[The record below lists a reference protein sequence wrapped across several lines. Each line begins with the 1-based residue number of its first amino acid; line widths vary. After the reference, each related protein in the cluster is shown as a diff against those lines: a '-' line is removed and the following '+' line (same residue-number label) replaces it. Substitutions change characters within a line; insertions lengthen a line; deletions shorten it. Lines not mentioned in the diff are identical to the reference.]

1 MQRKTVG
8 RKSHASTNKGA
19 ACATAG
25 DGDQAGHTWGQLL
38 VAVDGEEEGEEQDE
52 EGEEPDE
59 EGEER
64 DEEKQKKFLTC
75 AATRQILGFM
85 GAGKDARCLFCLQP
99 FAEGH
104 KVEVDHICPQHHRG
118 PTHITNAA
126 LLHRECNR
134 LKGTRSILSGPGIR
148 AFHRVLREHGSS
160 ELVVGFMQLLGATV
174 EEEMAAYTRPAPS
187 KARADGLDLPE
198 EGELSAPGASGE
210 GAGGALPSATTIAA
224 AAAPGAGPST
234 SAHAAALGAARAAPG
249 ASGRGAG
256 RGRLAAAAPAAP
268 GAGPSTSASAAALR
282 AKPPVPRASG
292 RGAGG
297 ELLAAAAP
305 AAPGAGP
312 STSTHAAAPGA
323 SMGGAGRALPA
334 AAAPAAPGAGPS
346 TLAHAPPKRARTAEE
361 QAALRALADEVR
373 AANPRQQGEDAAAY
387 APRFAALMRQALN
400 RSPATPSAV
409 AALPKATYIATVLAA
424 NGNDG
429 GEQSTAAAA
438 ALGSGVSG
446 GGGAH
451 DNKRRRITFA
461 LPKSLG

>member
-8 RKSHASTNKGA
+8 RKGHASTSKGA
-19 ACATAG
+19 AHAAAGG

-38 VAVDGEEEGEEQDE
+38 DAVDGGEEGEEQDE
-52 EGEEPDE
+52 EGEEQDE

-64 DEEKQKKFLTC
+64 DEEKQKKFLAC

-134 LKGTRSILSGPGIR
+134 LKGTRSILSGPGIK
-148 AFHRVLREHGSS
+148 AFHRVLREHGSN

-198 EGELSAPGASGE
+198 EGEPSEPGASGE
-210 GAGGALPSATTIAA
+210 GAGGALPSAAA

-234 SAHAAALGAARAAPG
+234 SAHAAAPGAAHAAPG
-249 ASGRGAG
+249 ARGGRA
-256 RGRLAAAAPAAP
+256 RHAAAALAAP
-268 GAGPSTSASAAALR
+268 GAGPSTSAHAAALG
-282 AKPPVPRASG
+282 AS
-292 RGAGG
+292 REGAGG
-297 ELLAAAAP
+297 ALPSAAVAAG
-305 AAPGAGP
+305 PGAGP
-312 STSTHAAAPGA
+312 STSAHAAAPGA

-334 AAAPAAPGAGPS
+334 AATPAAPGAGPS
-346 TLAHAPPKRARTAEE
+346 TSAHAPPKRARTTEE

-400 RSPATPSAV
+400 QSPATPSGV
-409 AALPKATYIATVLAA
+409 AA
-424 NGNDG
+424 
-429 GEQSTAAAA
+429 
-438 ALGSGVSG
+438 
-446 GGGAH
+446 
-451 DNKRRRITFA
+451 
-461 LPKSLG
+461 